1 MIIIVEAHNAEKH
14 ADLLEQMFR
23 QRAQIFHDRLGWDV
37 IVKDGKERDRF
48 DDENP
53 VYIIYTDDAGRKVK
67 GSLRLLPT
75 TGPTLLAD
83 FFSDTVPDA
92 AHLAAPTI
100 WECTRFCLDEDI
112 WQKDKEDILFAS
124 TVLLVALGDLAV
136 LAGIESII
144 GNFDASALHLWRRI
158 GCEVEN
164 SGLHGAVWTPGLSWP
179 APHFRGDCQQDQEK
193 AERQIRLR
201 RGAGVGGVRNP
212 RRIAFRRKASP
223 CSAYVAASTRYVP
236 QRTKDVDGRNKSGH
250 DA

>member
-1 MIIIVEAHNAEKH
+1 MIIIVEAHNAEKYAH
-14 ADLLEQMFR
+14 LLEQMFR
-23 QRAQIFHDRLGWDV
+23 QRARIFHDRLGWDV

-53 VYIIYTDDAGRKVK
+53 VYIIYTDDSGRKVK

-158 GCEVEN
+158 GCEVEILG
-164 SGLHGAVWTPGLSWP
+164 STARYGRPVYLGLHPISAAIVSRIKKKLKGESA
-179 APHFRGDCQQDQEK
+179 F
-193 AERQIRLR
+193 AEAQVL
-201 RGAGVGGVRNP
+201 
-212 RRIAFRRKASP
+212 
-223 CSAYVAASTRYVP
+223 VA
-236 QRTKDVDGRNKSGH
+236 
-250 DA
+250 